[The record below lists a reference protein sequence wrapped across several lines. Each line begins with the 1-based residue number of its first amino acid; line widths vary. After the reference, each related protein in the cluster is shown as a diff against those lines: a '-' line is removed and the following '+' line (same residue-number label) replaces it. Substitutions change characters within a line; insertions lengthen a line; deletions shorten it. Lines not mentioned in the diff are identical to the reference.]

1 MVGKFR
7 GVRYLVS
14 QRDLCITLRKTFRNN
29 VNEAGEGSSPPKLFA
44 LRISWFRTPDSCF
57 PRPTKYV
64 DLLSDDG
71 VNRTVLH
78 WLKLWDGV
86 VFGNKMRDK
95 APVEKPKWQSQE
107 DWLRYQRFQEPDYD
121 ERGFPFKKVSS
132 YVSSVH
138 KLSQTLVR
146 LMSTYQLDILLVP
159 ENINEMMGTLGSKNL
174 KLPP

>member
-1 MVGKFR
+1 M
-7 GVRYLVS
+7 
-14 QRDLCITLRKTFRNN
+14 I
-29 VNEAGEGSSPPKLFA
+29 
-44 LRISWFRTPDSCF
+44 CF
-57 PRPTKYV
+57 SRPTKYV

-132 YVSSVH
+132 YVSSVN
-138 KLSQTLVR
+138 KKSRPYSVNKPITNI
-146 LMSTYQLDILLVP
+146 LDVLPVP
-159 ENINEMMGTLGSKNL
+159 DN
-174 KLPP
+174 